1 MEEGRGGG
9 GGGAASPGAAHSR
22 WVDGRRVEGG
32 GRSWK
37 VIEFQGLRALFRWRS
52 ATVEGREV
60 TLRSHFPLVPLRT
73 GFIPVFFELAPGCDP
88 SAIFDIGIQ

>member
-9 GGGAASPGAAHSR
+9 GG
-22 WVDGRRVEGG
+22 
-32 GRSWK
+32 
-37 VIEFQGLRALFRWRS
+37 VIEFQGLRALFRWTRS
-52 ATVEGREV
+52 APVEGREV